1 MNMQTALP
9 LLTQELAFAAL
20 AEFFRESP
28 FVFFGSGLSCG
39 VDRCFGM
46 GALQEALSNAIQSS
60 SLPATAASEW
70 EAMKLALDSGDDLET
85 ALNHVSSEE
94 LLSRVRVATARHL
107 VEKDHEFSWKLISG
121 ELEWP
126 AARLISRLVE
136 SLPEGNPV
144 LHVLTPNYDLLFE
157 HSMDHLRIPFTNGFH
172 GGITRCLDWPR
183 AALQHTTL
191 TSAGSGQRG
200 ATVAKQQKH
209 LRLYKVHGS
218 LSYFYHNNQLVENYS
233 WAWNPPP
240 FAERVMIT
248 PGQSKFEVLQ
258 SFRRELQSPVD
269 QEIAGAS
276 RFLFMGYGFNDAH
289 LETYIR
295 RKLVTQQSHA
305 LILTKDANPRIDIL
319 AADARRVWVI
329 TALSDGSSGCQI
341 RNAAYLTPIDIPD
354 VDLWRADVFANAILN
369 L

>member
-1 MNMQTALP
+1 MQTAIP
-9 LLTQELAFAAL
+9 PLTQEIAFAAL

-46 GALQEALSNAIQSS
+46 VALQKALCDAIQSPSLS
-60 SLPATAASEW
+60 STAASEW
-70 EAMKLALDSGDDLET
+70 EAMKLALESGSDLET
-85 ALNHVSSEE
+85 ALNQSSSEE
-94 LLSRVRVATARHL
+94 LLSRVRFATADHL
-107 VEKDHEFSWKLISG
+107 VKKDHEFSWKLISG
-121 ELEWP
+121 KIEWP

-136 SLPEGNPV
+136 SLPEGAPV

-157 HSMDHLRIPFTNGFH
+157 HAMDHLRVPFTNGFH

-183 AALQHTTL
+183 AALQHATL
-191 TSAGSGQRG
+191 TSGGSGQRA
-200 ATVAKQQKH
+200 ATVVKQQKH

-218 LSYFYHNNQLVENYS
+218 LSYFYHDNQLVENYT

-269 QEIAGAS
+269 QEIEGAS

-305 LILTKDANPRIDIL
+305 LILTKDANPRIASL
-319 AADARRVWVI
+319 ATDARRVWVI
-329 TALSDGSSGCQI
+329 TALSDGNPGCQI
-341 RNAAYLTPIDIPD
+341 SNAVYPNPIEIPEL
-354 VDLWRADVFANAILN
+354 DLWRADVFGSTILN